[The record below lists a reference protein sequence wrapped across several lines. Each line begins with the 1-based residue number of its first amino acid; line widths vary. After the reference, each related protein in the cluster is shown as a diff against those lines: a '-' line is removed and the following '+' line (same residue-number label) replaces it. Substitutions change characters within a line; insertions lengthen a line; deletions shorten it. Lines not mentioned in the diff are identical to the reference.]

1 MYIEKFRKVIS
12 APSTSPSQKSLS
24 LAYALWL
31 FFGIIGLHRF
41 YLERPGTATLQ
52 ILMFIAGLVS
62 TLEILRYGLFAI
74 LALWVIRDA
83 FVIPRLIYDD
93 QFGNDT

>member
-1 MYIEKFRKVIS
+1 
-12 APSTSPSQKSLS
+12 
-24 LAYALWL
+24 
-31 FFGIIGLHRF
+31 
-41 YLERPGTATLQ
+41 
-52 ILMFIAGLVS
+52 MFIAGLVS

-93 QFGNDT
+93 QFGNNT